1 MYQVL
6 LVKQDI
12 PPGHFHLGFSSP
24 PTARPRNHTIT
35 NGFKSSRS
43 RRPASP
49 SLPFVKVN
57 GSFSFYE
64 RENEDELDPRM
75 LSEALRPFGGKH
87 MVWRFCVVM
96 IRNLP
101 SQASEPQNFLP
112 EAKEKRIGTFKFESS
127 HELGVFNF
135 VLLPSALGK
144 LSLTS
149 AMEIHVSHIF
159 LQLFLMPVIV
169 PFSVLL
175 VSSNPL

>member
-1 MYQVL
+1 
-6 LVKQDI
+6 
-12 PPGHFHLGFSSP
+12 
-24 PTARPRNHTIT
+24 
-35 NGFKSSRS
+35 
-43 RRPASP
+43 
-49 SLPFVKVN
+49 
-57 GSFSFYE
+57 
-64 RENEDELDPRM
+64 
-75 LSEALRPFGGKH
+75 
-87 MVWRFCVVM
+87 M

-112 EAKEKRIGTFKFESS
+112 EAKEKRIGTFKFENS